1 MVDNS
6 GMIKTDKSVVMQ
18 ALDLLEIIG
27 LISRKNKKFQAT
39 MLQEIEN
46 IVGKDSEEFI
56 KIRHVVLD
64 GLNEYT
70 RTILK
75 AIFGTSFEGTLDNVP
90 RHDRE
95 P

>member
-1 MVDNS
+1 MEKYEK
-6 GMIKTDKSVVMQ
+6 GVVMQ

-39 MLQEIEN
+39 MLQEIED
-46 IVGKDSEEFI
+46 IVGKDSDEFL
-56 KIRHVVLD
+56 KIRHVILD

-75 AIFGTSFEGTLDNVP
+75 AIFGTSFEGTIDNVP
-90 RHDRE
+90 RNNK
-95 P
+95 